1 MSRLANTI
9 EAILYLKA
17 QPLKIAQIAELAKC
31 DRDTAEEGLIEL
43 MGDYAHRDGAI
54 EIAET
59 EDGYALQLRE
69 IYKPLVDD
77 IVPLD
82 IGLGALRTLA
92 AIALRGPIAQS
103 ELVDLRG
110 SGVYQHV
117 PDLVEQGF
125 VKKRRQ
131 SDGRSSWLQITEK
144 FYQHFEIDKLPQ
156 ISNLRLPKPID
167 KAADA
172 ESKTVEGKDE
182 NENINSLE
190 TEAVMEIPLE
200 SDGDSVKLSS
210 ENATVTGEATDSP
223 RIEPETSEE
232 PLETTENTGILADK
246 ALDIIAQDIAEE
258 TASEDFIEEPSSMQT
273 SLEAENDSVGS

>member
-43 MGDYAHRDGAI
+43 MGEYAHRDGAI

-69 IYKPLVDD
+69 IYKPLVDT

-125 VKKRRQ
+125 IKKRRQ
-131 SDGRSSWLQITEK
+131 ADGRSSWLQITEK

-156 ISNLRLPKPID
+156 ISNLKLPKPID
-167 KAADA
+167 KATDADA
-172 ESKTVEGKDE
+172 AGEETAP
-182 NENINSLE
+182 
-190 TEAVMEIPLE
+190 TEAI
-200 SDGDSVKLSS
+200 
-210 ENATVTGEATDSP
+210 NEAKRMTA
-223 RIEPETSEE
+223 EMAEE
-232 PLETTENTGILADK
+232 PTEITENSSRLADE
-246 ALDIIAQDIAEE
+246 ALDAIAQDIAD
-258 TASEDFIEEPSSMQT
+258 EDFT
-273 SLEAENDSVGS
+273 ATAATA

>member
-17 QPLKIAQIAELAKC
+17 QPLKIAQIAELARC

-43 MGDYAHRDGAI
+43 MGEYAHRDGAI

-156 ISNLRLPKPID
+156 ISNLRLPKAID
-167 KAADA
+167 K
-172 ESKTVEGKDE
+172 KDE
-182 NENINSLE
+182 VGAVGSGLE
-190 TEAVMEIPLE
+190 GEGAIAEIPLDDEGALIEDSTEAVRGLENSEGVATGGTDDVLEPQKDSGLLADRALDEIVQDMAQETDLEQME
-200 SDGDSVKLSS
+200 
-210 ENATVTGEATDSP
+210 
-223 RIEPETSEE
+223 ETS
-232 PLETTENTGILADK
+232 
-246 ALDIIAQDIAEE
+246 
-258 TASEDFIEEPSSMQT
+258 SEDFIEAESPD
-273 SLEAENDSVGS
+273 EAAIDAENDALEP

>member
-17 QPLKIAQIAELAKC
+17 QPLKIAQIAELARC

-43 MGDYAHRDGAI
+43 MGEYAHRDGAI

-117 PDLVEQGF
+117 PELVEQGF

-131 SDGRSSWLQITEK
+131 AEGRSSWLQITEK

-156 ISNLRLPKPID
+156 ISNLRLPKAID
-167 KAADA
+167 K
-172 ESKTVEGKDE
+172 KDE
-182 NENINSLE
+182 VGEVGSGLE
-190 TEAVMEIPLE
+190 GEGAIAEIPLDDEGALIEDSTEAVRGLENSEGAATGGTDDVLEPQRDSGLLADRALDEIVQDMAQEADLEQME
-200 SDGDSVKLSS
+200 
-210 ENATVTGEATDSP
+210 
-223 RIEPETSEE
+223 ETS
-232 PLETTENTGILADK
+232 
-246 ALDIIAQDIAEE
+246 
-258 TASEDFIEEPSSMQT
+258 SEDFIEAESPD
-273 SLEAENDSVGS
+273 EAAIDAENDALEP